1 MPRLRKLPR
10 EVYIGPGK
18 GKILIVILEV
28 GEFTSRF
35 GDGCAGAWEKDAST
49 IYLRSDFSLTR
60 QWRAWREEMAHALL
74 DSLAPEV

>member
-1 MPRLRKLPR
+1 MPHIRKLPR

-18 GKILIVILEV
+18 GKISIAVLAHED
-28 GEFTSRF
+28 FTTRF
-35 GDGCAGAWEKDAST
+35 GENCAGAWEKDAST